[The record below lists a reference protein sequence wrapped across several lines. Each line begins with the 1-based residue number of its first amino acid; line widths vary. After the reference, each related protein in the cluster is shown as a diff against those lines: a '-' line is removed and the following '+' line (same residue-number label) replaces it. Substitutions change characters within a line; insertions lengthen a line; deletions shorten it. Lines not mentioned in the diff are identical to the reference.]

1 MQGAKDIYPARVDPA
16 IEFGPLLVAAHDQF
30 EQVLGGGVRQLAHAE
45 VVDDEQGYA
54 GQFGEVVLAGVGE
67 RGLCEL
73 FKESVRFAV
82 DDAVALL
89 DGGPADGL
97 GEVAL
102 TGSGRTEQEGVLA
115 LGDEA
120 CGGELVDECA
130 VDVLVEGEI
139 EAVERAV
146 GVTEARQTSSDGR
159 LGDLPQRSPRARG
172 DMTPVTGGCFPS
184 RAYRPPTGATSPQ
197 LLPSVAWRRHALT
210 SGTGGKALP

>member
-1 MQGAKDIYPARVDPA
+1 MLGVLDGPIRGEHGGGA
-16 IEFGPLLVAAHDQF
+16 LVAAHDQF

-159 LGDLPQRSPRARG
+159 LGRLPQWGKQAPRG
-172 DMTPVTGGCFPS
+172 MTPVTPRPGS
-184 RAYRPPTGATSPQ
+184 IARAHTSEEPRQ
-197 LLPSVAWRRHALT
+197 ST
-210 SGTGGKALP
+210 SASLHDTLSAQV